1 MTMRKLVITLKT
13 LGTLALALCGLFT
26 GPLAMAQGWPAKPVK
41 LYTAFAAG
49 SASDIIARMLAQELQ
64 TEYGQPFVVDN
75 KPGASGVI
83 AADLLTKS
91 TPDGYTLM
99 LTTNTVN
106 SANPHLFKKL
116 SYDPV
121 KDFTPI
127 ARVASA
133 TFILAVAADSPI
145 KQASDMATYAK
156 ANPGKINFA
165 YGNSTGQIAGAAFN
179 NLAGLNG
186 TAIPYKST
194 PQALAALV
202 GGEVTFL
209 FVDLA
214 SSNTLLKAGRL
225 RALAVTTE
233 TKSSLA
239 PDIPALASAANLP
252 GFDLAAWV
260 GIVGPATMTADITSK
275 LSTSINRILAR
286 KDIVDRLNAL
296 GTDVTPGTS
305 AELSVYMGQQ
315 LNAWRDKIK
324 AAGMQPE

>member
-1 MTMRKLVITLKT
+1 MKLQMRLL
-13 LGTLALALCGLFT
+13 LGHCLLALMLLAS
-26 GPLAMAQGWPAKPVK
+26 GPVHSQSASAWPAKPVK
-41 LYTAFAAG
+41 IVTAFAAG
-49 SASDIIARMLAQELQ
+49 SASDIIARTLAQELQ
-64 TEYGQPFVVDN
+64 SEYGQAFVVDN
-75 KPGASGVI
+75 RPGASGII
-83 AADLLTKS
+83 AAEFVTKS
-91 TPDGYTLM
+91 APDGYTLM

-116 SYDPV
+116 SYDPI

-133 TFILAVAADSPI
+133 TFILVVSAENPAKSVPELVSF
-145 KQASDMATYAK
+145 AK
-156 ANPGKINFA
+156 ANAGKVNFA

-179 NLAGLNG
+179 SLAGLNA

-194 PQALAALV
+194 PQALAGLV

-214 SSNTLLKAGRL
+214 SSQALLKAGRL

-233 TKSSLA
+233 ERSSLA
-239 PDIPALASAANLP
+239 PYVPPLAGSANLG

-260 GIVGPATMTADITSK
+260 GIVGPAAIPADITAK

-286 KDIVDRLNAL
+286 KDVADRLTAM
-296 GTDVTPGTS
+296 GTDVSPGTS
-305 AELSVYMGQQ
+305 AELQVYMGQQ
-315 LNAWRDKIK
+315 LLSWRDKIK
-324 AAGMQPE
+324 AAGIQAE